1 MGIKRVFGP
10 DTSGGGGGTGD
21 LALVTGGF
29 ATRSDLNAQNLTA
42 NATGGTAGYTYAW
55 TCTRPAGSAS
65 TSEFTPNASSQN
77 PTFTP
82 ARVGL
87 YAVTCTVTDS
97 TSGTPLT
104 ASSTQSK
111 TVGTVLSVAIG
122 GLANSATLA
131 AQSLTATPTG
141 GTGSPTYSWS
151 CVRPNN
157 TSSTSEFSNATTQNP
172 NFTPASAG
180 LHKVQCVITDS
191 SSATASAN
199 ATADVGTGS
208 PVVGTRVQLTSLSGW
223 TAVEGPNTQSP
234 WVTGASVTVNAGV
247 FTFADGDAPTTTL
260 NQPQE
265 MKVYYS
271 PASELSAVDFTGSPG
286 VLTLR
291 MEAQGSNSL
300 ANAKQYIL
308 FGIIDSPYSGSS
320 TTDWAY
326 GSILNEN
333 ASGKSNGGVCLGN
346 DASSVTYTSASNN
359 NGQEILDCVIYIN
372 IDGDPDE
379 NLGNFFQGTTKATRV
394 LQSNV
399 QVQFSANNDARL
411 ILGIGR
417 GHTGAAGACSS
428 TWKFYWNYSKIG
440 A

>member
-10 DTSGGGGGTGD
+10 TAAGGGGTGD
-21 LALVTGGF
+21 LALTTGGL
-29 ATRSDLNAQNLTA
+29 AARSDLNAQNLTA
-42 NATGGTAGYTYAW
+42 SASGGTAGYTYAW
-55 TCTRPAGSAS
+55 TCVRPDGSAS
-65 TSEFTPNASSQN
+65 TSEFTPNASAQN

-97 TSGTPLT
+97 TSGSPLT
-104 ASSTQSK
+104 AASTQSK

-122 GLANSATLA
+122 GLANSTTLA

-141 GTGSPTYSWS
+141 GTGSPTYAWS
-151 CVRPNN
+151 CTRPNN
-157 TSSTSEFSNATTQNP
+157 TSSTSEFTPNATAQNP
-172 NFTPASAG
+172 NFTPVSPG

-191 SSATASAN
+191 SSTTATAN
-199 ATADVGTGS
+199 ATADVGTGA
-208 PVVGTRVQLTSLSGW
+208 VAVGTRTQLTSLSGW
-223 TAVEGPNTQSP
+223 TQVDGPNTEAV
-234 WVTGASVTVNAGV
+234 WAGGASISVNAGV
-247 FTFADGDAPTTTL
+247 FTFADSAQPSGVL
-260 NQPQE
+260 NQAQE
-265 MKVYYS
+265 MKLYYS
-271 PASELSAVDFTGSPG
+271 TAAELSAVDFTGSPG

-308 FGIIDSPYSGSS
+308 FGIIDSPYSGSNA
-320 TTDWAY
+320 TDWAY
-326 GSILNEN
+326 GNILNEN
-333 ASGKSNGGVCLGN
+333 GSGKSNGGVCLGN
-346 DASSVTYTSASNN
+346 DASSVTYTSAANN

-379 NLGNFFQGTTKATRV
+379 NLGNFFEGTNMQTRV

-399 QVQFSANNDARL
+399 QTQFSANNDARL

-417 GHTGAAGACSS
+417 HNNGAAGACSS
-428 TWKFYWNYSKIG
+428 TWKMYWSYSKIG